1 MPGSEETAITF
12 VIFLL
17 CIAPYLIFTF
27 LPLQFQG
34 LVRFFATFYLFD
46 DLHSYALSKSSLWPS
61 ATFESQATA
70 LPIHQGLPVT
80 SLTPT
85 LLKTNQLA
93 VARCSGDEA
102 AQFLQAQ
109 LTANIEA
116 IPIGGCGLSG
126 YCSPKGRLLAIF
138 FVLRT
143 ASDFWLITGPQILDK
158 LIKRLQMFILRAQVD
173 ITLNPAWQVGFSHV
187 SYNGQN
193 ASLDLSQTPVEH
205 RFPAV
210 LPFVFTLNTEGI
222 PGTMVQNA
230 FSSAASDSNNTF
242 RLACIQNGIPLIF
255 LQTYEMFIP
264 QSVNLDLIGGVSFQK
279 GCYPG
284 QEIVARVRYLGQL
297 KTRMIRGAVKT
308 ASVIGPGTMVTGGGE
323 ESVQQGV
330 VVDAA
335 KNSNT
340 GDWEVLASIPIAWL
354 QGHFTAKTQ
363 IDRQCLITQPLP
375 YDLGLPE

>member
-1 MPGSEETAITF
+1 M
-12 VIFLL
+12 
-17 CIAPYLIFTF
+17 
-27 LPLQFQG
+27 
-34 LVRFFATFYLFD
+34 
-46 DLHSYALSKSSLWPS
+46 
-61 ATFESQATA
+61 
-70 LPIHQGLPVT
+70 T

-85 LLKTNQLA
+85 MLITNQLA

-116 IPIGGCGLSG
+116 IPIGGWTLSG

-143 ASDFWLITGPQILDK
+143 PSDFWLITNPQILDK
-158 LIKRLQMFILRAQVD
+158 SMQRLRMFILRARVD

-187 SYNGQN
+187 SCNGEN
-193 ASLDLSQTPVEH
+193 ASLDLSQTSVES

-210 LPFVFTLNTEGI
+210 LPFQFTLNADVI
-222 PGTMVQNA
+222 PGMKEQNA

-242 RLACIQNGIPLIF
+242 ALACVRHGLPLIF
-255 LQTYEMFIP
+255 AKTRETFIP

-284 QEIVARVRYLGQL
+284 QEIVARVRYLGRL
-297 KTRMIRGAVKT
+297 KTRMMRGTIKT
-308 ASVIGPGTMVTGGGE
+308 ASVIEPGTIVTTSGE
-323 ESVQQGV
+323 ESAQRGV

-335 KNSNT
+335 KNSGTDN
-340 GDWEVLASIPIAWL
+340 WEVLASVPIAWL
-354 QGHFTAKTQ
+354 QDHSSAKTQ
-363 IDRQCLITQPLP
+363 IDGQCLSIQPLP
-375 YDLGLPE
+375 YDLGLPD

>member
-27 LPLQFQG
+27 LPLHFQG
-34 LVRFFATFYLFD
+34 LIRFFATFYLFD
-46 DLHSYALSKSSLWPS
+46 DLHSYALSKSSLWPN

-126 YCSPKGRLLAIF
+126 YCSSKGRLLAIF
-138 FVLRT
+138 FILRT
-143 ASDFWLITGPQILDK
+143 ASDFWLIADPQILDK
-158 LIKRLQMFILRAQVD
+158 LIKRLQMFILRARVEV
-173 ITLNPAWQVGFSHV
+173 TLNPAWQVGFSHV
-187 SYNGQN
+187 SYNGQS
-193 ASLDLSQTPVEH
+193 ASLGLPQTPVEH

-354 QGHFTAKTQ
+354 QGHSTAKTQ
-363 IDRQCLITQPLP
+363 IDGQCLVTQPLP

>member
-1 MPGSEETAITF
+1 M
-12 VIFLL
+12 
-17 CIAPYLIFTF
+17 
-27 LPLQFQG
+27 
-34 LVRFFATFYLFD
+34 
-46 DLHSYALSKSSLWPS
+46 
-61 ATFESQATA
+61 
-70 LPIHQGLPVT
+70 T

-85 LLKTNQLA
+85 MLITNQLA

-109 LTANIEA
+109 LTADIEA
-116 IPIGGCGLSG
+116 IPIGDWALSG

-143 ASDFWLITGPQILDK
+143 ASDFWLITDPQILDK
-158 LIKRLQMFILRAQVD
+158 SMQRLRMFILRARVD

-187 SYNGQN
+187 SCNGEN
-193 ASLDLSQTPVEH
+193 ASLGLSRTLVES

-210 LPFVFTLNTEGI
+210 LPFQFTLNADVI
-222 PGTMVQNA
+222 PGTKEQNA

-242 RLACIQNGIPLIF
+242 ALACVRHGLPLIF
-255 LQTYEMFIP
+255 AKTHETFIP

-284 QEIVARVRYLGQL
+284 QEIVARVRYLGRL
-297 KTRMIRGAVKT
+297 KTRMIRGIVKT
-308 ASVIGPGTMVTGGGE
+308 ASVIEPGTVVTGGSE
-323 ESVQQGV
+323 TSAQKGV

-335 KNSNT
+335 KNSET
-340 GDWEVLASIPIAWL
+340 GAWEVLVSVPIAWL
-354 QGHFTAKTQ
+354 QDYSTAKTR
-363 IDRQCLITQPLP
+363 IDSQSLVTQPLP

>member
-1 MPGSEETAITF
+1 M
-12 VIFLL
+12 
-17 CIAPYLIFTF
+17 
-27 LPLQFQG
+27 
-34 LVRFFATFYLFD
+34 
-46 DLHSYALSKSSLWPS
+46 
-61 ATFESQATA
+61 
-70 LPIHQGLPVT
+70 T

-85 LLKTNQLA
+85 LLITNQLA
-93 VARCSGDEA
+93 IARCSGDEA

-116 IPIGGCGLSG
+116 IPIGGCALSG

-143 ASDFWLITGPQILDK
+143 ASDFWLITDPQILDK
-158 LIKRLQMFILRAQVD
+158 LIKRLQMFILRARVD
-173 ITLNPAWQVGFSHV
+173 VTLNPAWQVGFSHV
-187 SYNGQN
+187 SSNGKN
-193 ASLDLSQTPVEH
+193 ASLDLSQTSVEH

-210 LPFVFTLNTEGI
+210 LPFEFTPITEDI
-222 PGTMVQNA
+222 PGTMDQNA
-230 FSSAASDSNNTF
+230 FSSATSDSNNTF
-242 RLACIQNGIPLIF
+242 RLACIQNGLPLIF
-255 LQTYEMFIP
+255 LQTHEIFIP

-284 QEIVARVRYLGQL
+284 QEIVARVRYLGRV
-297 KTRMIRGAVKT
+297 KTRMIRGTVKT
-308 ASVIGPGTMVTGGGE
+308 ASVIGPGTVVTGGAE
-323 ESVQQGV
+323 ESAQHGV

-354 QGHFTAKTQ
+354 QGHSTAKTQ
-363 IDRQCLITQPLP
+363 IDGQCLVTQPLP